1 MRLEGLVGSEDGE
14 EEGGDGAIEVCVSA
28 RGMFLV
34 HLVVGCRHRGELGA
48 YDKSMGRRSNMIAT
62 GRWADDESEAVA
74 APSCAWRY
82 VMLMRMRKRM
92 EGDQQRRRV
101 VVLSGLSRDGEV
113 ERS

>member
-14 EEGGDGAIEVCVSA
+14 EEGGDRAIEAYVSA

-34 HLVVGCRHRGELGA
+34 PLEVGCRHRGELGA

-82 VMLMRMRKRM
+82 VMLMRMRTRM
-92 EGDQQRRRV
+92 GGDEQRRRA
-101 VVLSGLSRDGEV
+101 VVLSEA